1 MKRIVLWFLS
11 TVSLVALLFG
21 YHTSTSGASG
31 NAAGTGP
38 ATPKGNT
45 GTAPSTG
52 GTSAGSPAP
61 GSKTYTG
68 PSVDTRW
75 GPVQVQITVADK
87 KITNVSV
94 VDYPDNNGRDRQINS
109 YALPILVRSTLSA
122 QSANIDMISGA
133 TVTSEGYVQSLQ
145 GALDQ
150 AGL

>member
-1 MKRIVLWFLS
+1 MKRIVLWFLG
-11 TVSLVALLFG
+11 TASLVALLFG
-21 YHTSTSGASG
+21 YHTSTSGALAG

-38 ATPKGNT
+38 APPKG
-45 GTAPSTG
+45 ST
-52 GTSAGSPAP
+52 GTSAGSSAP

-75 GPVQVQITVADK
+75 GPVRVQITVADK

-94 VDYPDNNGRDRQINS
+94 VDYPDGNGRDRQINS
-109 YALPILVRSTLSA
+109 YALPILVRSTLDA